1 MVKYCAK
8 INNANI
14 YKVDFEKEEFE
25 SVSYFSDIDYRYVIP
40 EDGILEITDKNG
52 NKKSIEVKQYD
63 LLLKMYST
71 TGDYDDKEFIVIDNP
86 ELKDYYRRRIE
97 RLEAERKARKVTTE
111 KRCCC
116 DCEPEEAAYWKR
128 YQ

>member
-25 SVSYFSDIDYRYVIP
+25 SVSYFSDIDYRYIIP

-97 RLEAERKARKVTTE
+97 RLEADRKAKKVATE
-111 KRCCC
+111 ERCCC
-116 DCEPEEAAYWKR
+116 DCEPVEAA
-128 YQ
+128 

>member
-8 INNANI
+8 INNAKI

-25 SVSYFSDIDYRYVIP
+25 SVSHFSDIDYRYIIP

-63 LLLKMYST
+63 LILKMYST

-97 RLEAERKARKVTTE
+97 RLEADRKARKVTTE
-111 KRCCC
+111 ERCCC
-116 DCEPEEAAYWKR
+116 DCEPVEAA
-128 YQ
+128 

>member
-8 INNANI
+8 VNNANI

-25 SVSYFSDIDYRYVIP
+25 SVSHFSDIDYRYIMP

-97 RLEAERKARKVTTE
+97 RLEADRKARKAVSGE
-111 KRCCC
+111 KVCC
-116 DCEPEEAAYWKR
+116 DCEPDGEK
-128 YQ
+128 

>member
-8 INNANI
+8 VNNANI

-25 SVSYFSDIDYRYVIP
+25 SVSHFSDVDYHYIMP

-52 NKKSIEVKQYD
+52 NKKTIEVKQYD
-63 LLLKMYST
+63 VLLKMYST

-97 RLEAERKARKVTTE
+97 RLEADRKARKVAINE
-111 KRCCC
+111 RGCC
-116 DCEPEEAAYWKR
+116 DCEPVEAA
-128 YQ
+128 

>member
-8 INNANI
+8 VNNANI

-25 SVSYFSDIDYRYVIP
+25 SVSHFSDIDYRYIMP

-97 RLEAERKARKVTTE
+97 RLEADRKARKVITKE
-111 KRCCC
+111 GCCC
-116 DCEPEEAAYWKR
+116 DCEPVEAA
-128 YQ
+128 

>member
-25 SVSYFSDIDYRYVIP
+25 SVSYFSDIDYRYIIP

-63 LLLKMYST
+63 MLLKMYST

-86 ELKDYYRRRIE
+86 ELKDYYRRRVE
-97 RLEAERKARKVTTE
+97 RLEADRKAREVTTDE
-111 KRCCC
+111 KCRC
-116 DCEPEEAAYWKR
+116 DCELVGEV
-128 YQ
+128 

>member
-8 INNANI
+8 VNNGII

-25 SVSYFSDIDYRYVIP
+25 SVSHFSDIDYRYLIP

-97 RLEAERKARKVTTE
+97 RLEADRKARKVTTE
-111 KRCCC
+111 GRCCC
-116 DCEPEEAAYWKR
+116 DCESAEAA
-128 YQ
+128 

>member
-25 SVSYFSDIDYRYVIP
+25 SVSYFSDIDYRYIIP

-97 RLEAERKARKVTTE
+97 RLEADRKARKVTTE
-111 KRCCC
+111 ERCCC
-116 DCEPEEAAYWKR
+116 DCASVEAA
-128 YQ
+128 

>member
-97 RLEAERKARKVTTE
+97 RLEADRKARKVTTE
-111 KRCCC
+111 KGCCC
-116 DCEPEEAAYWKR
+116 DCEPEEAA
-128 YQ
+128 

>member
-8 INNANI
+8 VNNANI

-63 LLLKMYST
+63 MLLKMYST

-97 RLEAERKARKVTTE
+97 RLEADRKARKAVSGE
-111 KRCCC
+111 KVCC
-116 DCEPEEAAYWKR
+116 DCEPDGEK
-128 YQ
+128 

>member
-1 MVKYCAK
+1 MIKYCAK

-25 SVSYFSDIDYRYVIP
+25 SVSHFSDIDYRYIIP

-97 RLEAERKARKVTTE
+97 RLEADRKARKVTTE
-111 KRCCC
+111 ERCCC
-116 DCEPEEAAYWKR
+116 DCEPVEAA
-128 YQ
+128 

>member
-8 INNANI
+8 VNNANI

-25 SVSYFSDIDYRYVIP
+25 SVSYFSDVDYRYIMP

-52 NKKSIEVKQYD
+52 NKKTIEVKQYD
-63 LLLKMYST
+63 VLLKMYST

-97 RLEAERKARKVTTE
+97 RLEADRKARKVAINE
-111 KRCCC
+111 RGCC
-116 DCEPEEAAYWKR
+116 DCEPVEAA
-128 YQ
+128 

>member
-8 INNANI
+8 VNNANI

-25 SVSYFSDIDYRYVIP
+25 SVSHFSDIDYRYIIP

-63 LLLKMYST
+63 MLLKMYST

-97 RLEAERKARKVTTE
+97 RLEADRKARKAVSGE
-111 KRCCC
+111 KVCC
-116 DCEPEEAAYWKR
+116 DCEPDGEK
-128 YQ
+128 

>member
-8 INNANI
+8 VNNANI

-25 SVSYFSDIDYRYVIP
+25 SVSYFSDIDYRYIIP

-97 RLEAERKARKVTTE
+97 RLEADRKARKVTTE
-111 KRCCC
+111 ERCCC
-116 DCEPEEAAYWKR
+116 DCEPVEAA
-128 YQ
+128 

>member
-8 INNANI
+8 VNNANI

-25 SVSYFSDIDYRYVIP
+25 SVSHFSDVDYRYIMP

-52 NKKSIEVKQYD
+52 NKKTIEVKQYD
-63 LLLKMYST
+63 VLLKMYST

-97 RLEAERKARKVTTE
+97 RLEADRKARKVVINE
-111 KRCCC
+111 RGCC
-116 DCEPEEAAYWKR
+116 DCEPVEAA
-128 YQ
+128 

>member
-1 MVKYCAK
+1 MIKYCAK
-8 INNANI
+8 VNNANI

-25 SVSYFSDIDYRYVIP
+25 SVSYFSNIDYCYIIP

-63 LLLKMYST
+63 MLLKMYST

-97 RLEAERKARKVTTE
+97 RLEADRKARKAVSGE
-111 KRCCC
+111 KVCC
-116 DCEPEEAAYWKR
+116 DCEPDGEK
-128 YQ
+128 

>member
-8 INNANI
+8 VNNANI

-25 SVSYFSDIDYRYVIP
+25 SVSYFSDIDYRYIIP

-63 LLLKMYST
+63 MLLKMYST

-97 RLEAERKARKVTTE
+97 RLEADRKARKAVSGE
-111 KRCCC
+111 KVCC
-116 DCEPEEAAYWKR
+116 DCEPVEAA
-128 YQ
+128 

>member
-8 INNANI
+8 VNNSSI

-25 SVSYFSDIDYRYVIP
+25 SVSHFSDIDYRYIMP

-97 RLEAERKARKVTTE
+97 RLEADRKARKVTTE
-111 KRCCC
+111 ERCCC
-116 DCEPEEAAYWKR
+116 DCEPVEAA
-128 YQ
+128 

>member
-25 SVSYFSDIDYRYVIP
+25 SVSHFSDIDYRYIIP

-63 LLLKMYST
+63 MLLKMYST

-97 RLEAERKARKVTTE
+97 RLEADRKARKVTTE
-111 KRCCC
+111 KGCCC
-116 DCEPEEAAYWKR
+116 DCEPVEAA
-128 YQ
+128 

>member
-25 SVSYFSDIDYRYVIP
+25 SVSHFSDIDYRYIIP

-97 RLEAERKARKVTTE
+97 RLEADRKARKVTTE

-116 DCEPEEAAYWKR
+116 DCEPEEAA
-128 YQ
+128 

>member
-25 SVSYFSDIDYRYVIP
+25 SVSYFSDIDYRYIIP

-52 NKKSIEVKQYD
+52 NKKSNEVKQYD

-97 RLEAERKARKVTTE
+97 RLEADRKARKVTTE

-116 DCEPEEAAYWKR
+116 DCEPEEAA
-128 YQ
+128 

>member
-8 INNANI
+8 INNASI

-25 SVSYFSDIDYRYVIP
+25 SVSHFSDIDYRYIIP

-97 RLEAERKARKVTTE
+97 RLEADRKARKVTTE
-111 KRCCC
+111 ERCCC
-116 DCEPEEAAYWKR
+116 DCEPEEAA
-128 YQ
+128 

>member
-97 RLEAERKARKVTTE
+97 RLEADRKARKVNE
-111 KRCCC
+111 RRSCC
-116 DCEPEEAAYWKR
+116 DCEPVEAA
-128 YQ
+128 

>member
-8 INNANI
+8 VNNANI

-25 SVSYFSDIDYRYVIP
+25 SVSYFSDIDYRYIIP

-63 LLLKMYST
+63 LILKMYST

-86 ELKDYYRRRIE
+86 ELKDYYRRRVE
-97 RLEAERKARKVTTE
+97 RLEADRKAREVTTDE
-111 KRCCC
+111 KCRC
-116 DCEPEEAAYWKR
+116 DCELVGEV
-128 YQ
+128 

>member
-25 SVSYFSDIDYRYVIP
+25 SVSYFSDIDYRYIIP

-97 RLEAERKARKVTTE
+97 RLEADRKARKVTTKE
-111 KRCCC
+111 RCYC
-116 DCEPEEAAYWKR
+116 DCEPVEAA
-128 YQ
+128 

>member
-25 SVSYFSDIDYRYVIP
+25 SVSHFSDIDYRYIMP
-40 EDGILEITDKNG
+40 EDGILEITDKDG

-86 ELKDYYRRRIE
+86 ELKDYYRRRVE
-97 RLEAERKARKVTTE
+97 RLEADRKARKVTTE

-116 DCEPEEAAYWKR
+116 DCEPEEAA
-128 YQ
+128 

>member
-25 SVSYFSDIDYRYVIP
+25 SVSYFSDIDYCYIIP

-97 RLEAERKARKVTTE
+97 RLEAYRKARKVTTKE
-111 KRCCC
+111 RCCC
-116 DCEPEEAAYWKR
+116 DCEPVEAA
-128 YQ
+128 

>member
-8 INNANI
+8 VNNANI

-25 SVSYFSDIDYRYVIP
+25 SVSYFSDIDYHYIIP

-63 LLLKMYST
+63 MLLKMYST

-97 RLEAERKARKVTTE
+97 RLEADRKARKAVSGE
-111 KRCCC
+111 KVCC
-116 DCEPEEAAYWKR
+116 DCESDGEK
-128 YQ
+128 

>member
-8 INNANI
+8 VNNTNI

-25 SVSYFSDIDYRYVIP
+25 SVGYFSDIDYRYIIP

-63 LLLKMYST
+63 VVLKMYST
-71 TGDYDDKEFIVIDNP
+71 TGNYDDKEYIVIDAP

-97 RLEAERKARKVTTE
+97 RLEADRKAREVATNE
-111 KRCCC
+111 KCRC
-116 DCEPEEAAYWKR
+116 DCEPVIAA
-128 YQ
+128 

>member
-25 SVSYFSDIDYRYVIP
+25 SVSYFRDIDYRYIIP

-63 LLLKMYST
+63 LILKMYST

-86 ELKDYYRRRIE
+86 ELKDYYRRRVE
-97 RLEAERKARKVTTE
+97 RLEADRKAREVTTDE
-111 KRCCC
+111 KCRC
-116 DCEPEEAAYWKR
+116 DCELVGEV
-128 YQ
+128 

>member
-25 SVSYFSDIDYRYVIP
+25 SVSYFSDIDYHYIIP

-97 RLEAERKARKVTTE
+97 RLEADRKARKVTTE

-116 DCEPEEAAYWKR
+116 DCEPEEAA
-128 YQ
+128 

>member
-8 INNANI
+8 VNNANI

-25 SVSYFSDIDYRYVIP
+25 SVSHFSDIDYRYIMP

-63 LLLKMYST
+63 MLLKMYST

-97 RLEAERKARKVTTE
+97 RLEADRKARKVTTE
-111 KRCCC
+111 ERCCC
-116 DCEPEEAAYWKR
+116 DCEPVEAA
-128 YQ
+128 

>member
-25 SVSYFSDIDYRYVIP
+25 SVSHFSDIDYRYIMP
-40 EDGILEITDKNG
+40 EDGILEITDKDG

-97 RLEAERKARKVTTE
+97 RLEADRKARKLTTE
-111 KRCCC
+111 ERCCC
-116 DCEPEEAAYWKR
+116 DCEPEEAA
-128 YQ
+128 

>member
-8 INNANI
+8 VNNANI

-25 SVSYFSDIDYRYVIP
+25 SVSYFSDIDYCYIIP

-63 LLLKMYST
+63 MLLKMYST
-71 TGDYDDKEFIVIDNP
+71 TGDYGDKEFIVIDNP

-97 RLEAERKARKVTTE
+97 RLEADRKARKAVSGE
-111 KRCCC
+111 KVCC
-116 DCEPEEAAYWKR
+116 DCEPDGEK
-128 YQ
+128 

>member
-1 MVKYCAK
+1 MIKYCAK
-8 INNANI
+8 VNNANI

-25 SVSYFSDIDYRYVIP
+25 HVDYFSDIDYRYIMP

-63 LLLKMYST
+63 MILKMYST

-97 RLEAERKARKVTTE
+97 RLEADKKARKVTAE
-111 KRCCC
+111 GRCCC
-116 DCEPEEAAYWKR
+116 DCESVEAA
-128 YQ
+128 